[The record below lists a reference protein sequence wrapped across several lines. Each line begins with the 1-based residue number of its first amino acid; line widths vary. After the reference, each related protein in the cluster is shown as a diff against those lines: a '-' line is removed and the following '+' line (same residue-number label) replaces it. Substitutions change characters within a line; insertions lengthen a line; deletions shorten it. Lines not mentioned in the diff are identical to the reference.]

1 MLALLCLMFLMAT
14 IFGFVIGGLCVGNG
28 VCISN
33 GNELKPPLNIYMSL
47 IILALGFG
55 VGTWFVARPIHHKV
69 FKGQS
74 ENF

>member
-1 MLALLCLMFLMAT
+1 LLALLCLMFLMAT